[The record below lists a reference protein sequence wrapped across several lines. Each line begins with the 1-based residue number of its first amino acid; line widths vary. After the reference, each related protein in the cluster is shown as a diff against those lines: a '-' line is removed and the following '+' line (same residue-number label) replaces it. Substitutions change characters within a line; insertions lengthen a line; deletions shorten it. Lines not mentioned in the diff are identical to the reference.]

1 MRYQTQPSL
10 PGMPGNNQHFQFDG
24 QAGLASLNKVQP
36 PQVKVPTTYGA
47 AAPAGNGNVI
57 SPIAQRT
64 TVIPKLNPESRKRS
78 TEGFT
83 RGSQVPVNT
92 AAPIRAYQPGSNGM
106 PGGIGNAAYCD

>member
-36 PQVKVPTTYGA
+36 PQIKIPTTYGA
-47 AAPAGNGNVI
+47 AAPAGNASVI
-57 SPIAQRT
+57 TPEAQRKT
-64 TVIPKLNPESRKRS
+64 TIPKLNPEVRNRS
-78 TEGFT
+78 TEGFI
-83 RGSQVPVNT
+83 RASVIPVNP
-92 AAPIRAYQPGSNGM
+92 AAPVRAYQPGSQGM

>member
-36 PQVKVPTTYGA
+36 PQVKVPTTYGSA
-47 AAPAGNGNVI
+47 SPVGNANAI
-57 SPIAQRT
+57 TPDAHRK
-64 TVIPKLNPESRKRS
+64 TVIHKLNPEVRNQS
-78 TEGFT
+78 TEGFI
-83 RGSQVPVNT
+83 RNSQIPNIPGTPV
-92 AAPIRAYQPGSNGM
+92 RAYQPGSNGM